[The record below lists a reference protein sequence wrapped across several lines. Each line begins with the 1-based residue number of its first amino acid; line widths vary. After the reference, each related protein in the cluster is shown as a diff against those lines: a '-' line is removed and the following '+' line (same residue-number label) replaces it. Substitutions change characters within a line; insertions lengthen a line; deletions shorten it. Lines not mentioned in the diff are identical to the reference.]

1 MIFFLFFVCV
11 ILIDLESRILAV
23 KQFLVDFEHEVVLI
37 LSM

>member
-1 MIFFLFFVCV
+1 MIFFFV
-11 ILIDLESRILAV
+11 IFIDLESRILAV